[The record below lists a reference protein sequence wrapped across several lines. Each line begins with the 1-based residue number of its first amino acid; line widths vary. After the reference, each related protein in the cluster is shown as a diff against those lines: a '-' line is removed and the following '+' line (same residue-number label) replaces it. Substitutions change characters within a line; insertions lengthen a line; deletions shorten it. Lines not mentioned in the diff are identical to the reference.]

1 MEINK
6 ELETNLS
13 KLDAFS
19 ELEPNW
25 DSEDGLPFTKTHINY
40 IKELLPH
47 LPRQPKIF
55 PTGRGSIQLEYERRN
70 GNYLEFEIYG
80 NRIEVLEVIGDNHA
94 EWTVDEFDVEIINK
108 FYNKIK

>member
-6 ELETNLS
+6 ELEINLS
-13 KLDAFS
+13 KLDAFG
-19 ELEPNW
+19 ELEPDW
-25 DSEDGLPFTKTHINY
+25 DSEDGLPFTQTHVNY
-40 IKELLPH
+40 IKELLPQ

-70 GNYLEFEIYG
+70 GNYLEFEIYE
-80 NRIEVLEVIGDNHA
+80 NRIDVLEVIDNDYT
-94 EWTVDEFDVEIINK
+94 EWTVDEFDIDIINK